1 MIESEGDIISN
12 SLYPKFKQALLN
24 KEADL
29 DTDII
34 KATLIDSADYTYGA
48 AHVTYADATVPAVSK
63 VAVSPQLTTPTIVD
77 GVFDTADFTWTTVSG
92 DVSEAIILWDDS
104 TTTPTADLLIAFYDT
119 GMNSGQGCLSLPM
132 AGMTISDVPVAA

>member
-1 MIESEGDIISN
+1 VSN
-12 SLYPKFKQALLN
+12 ALYPKFKQALLN

-48 AHVTYADATVPAVSK
+48 GHSSYATDIAVAAAK

-77 GVFDTADFTWTTVSG
+77 GVFDTADFTWSTVSG
-92 DVSEAIILWDDS
+92 DVSEAIVLWDDS

-119 GMNSGQGCLSLPM
+119 GMT
-132 AGMTISDVPVAA
+132 GMPVTPNGGNINVTVS